1 MLNAQQFDEQAKGV
15 LAGAYH
21 VARRFAHGTVG
32 SAHLFTALLEQP
44 DSRVPLILDRLAVD
58 RAALAA
64 RLDAVLRDQPAAG
77 QPTALQQ
84 VFIAPAASA
93 AIRLVSEEAA
103 QLQSATVAPEHL
115 LLALLRAPET
125 ALAPVLAEF
134 GITHDGVE
142 AVVRALGDAPPLC

>member
-1 MLNAQQFDEQAKGV
+1 MLNVQQFDEQAKGV
-15 LAGAYH
+15 LTGAYH

-32 SAHLFTALLEQP
+32 SVHLFTALLEQP
-44 DSRVPLILDRLAVD
+44 DSRVPLILDRLAID

-64 RLDAVLRDQPAAG
+64 RLDAILRDQPTAG

-93 AIRLVSEEAA
+93 AIRRAIEETAP
-103 QLQSATVAPEHL
+103 LQSATVAPEHL

-125 ALAPVLAEF
+125 TLAPVLAEF
-134 GITHDGVE
+134 GITHDGVRT
-142 AVVRALGDAPPLC
+142 VVRALDDAPQ